1 MVSSQPSRRGLVKAE
16 VKNERTI
23 MEMTDNAPD
32 QEAPTIKQCAFAL
45 GLHEFSLF
53 SRIQA
58 GDITPTRLRSG
69 IMAIP
74 ISELER
80 LAKLPIHSLVMP
92 QATPAAVLSDNRLG
106 IKRDRYYY
114 HGLMWDG
121 EPREYAVRGDIIRHF
136 TETEIKGYRA
146 AFSAIVSE
154 FESLTELKK
163 QLEKSA
169 TVSTSLEKEIYTSQ
183 LGAWQVRSTL
193 LNLGQSEILLC
204 QRQNEFAVIERFRD
218 ESPYAKANG
227 NAEIT
232 LEGNDARL
240 LAAAFHAN
248 ASHTLEFMAS
258 NQVATAQKV
267 IWEQFPDHRPAQLVA
282 SLSERCRL
290 AVTNEETISQTRKLK
305 HSTGGGMRL

>member
-1 MVSSQPSRRGLVKAE
+1 
-16 VKNERTI
+16 
-23 MEMTDNAPD
+23 MTNSAPD

-53 SRIQA
+53 SRIQV

-69 IMAIP
+69 ILAIP
-74 ISELER
+74 VSELER

-92 QATPAAVLSDNRLG
+92 QATPAAVLPDSRLG

-121 EPREYAVRGDIIRHF
+121 EPREYAVPGDIIRHF

-146 AFSAIVSE
+146 AFSAIANE
-154 FESLTELKK
+154 FEYLTELKK

-169 TVSTSLEKEIYTSQ
+169 TVSTSLEKEICTSRI
-183 LGAWQVRSTL
+183 GVWQVHSTL
-193 LNLGQSEILLC
+193 LNLGQSDILLC

-232 LEGNDARL
+232 LEGNDARQ

-290 AVTNEETISQTRKLK
+290 AVTNEETISQTRKLNQ
-305 HSTGGGMRL
+305 STGGGMRI

>member
-1 MVSSQPSRRGLVKAE
+1 
-16 VKNERTI
+16 

-32 QEAPTIKQCAFAL
+32 QDALTITQCAFAL

-74 ISELER
+74 VSELER
-80 LAKLPIHSLVMP
+80 LSKLPIHSLVMP
-92 QATPAAVLSDNRLG
+92 QEKPETVLPDSRLG

-114 HGLMWDG
+114 SGLMWDG
-121 EPREYAVRGDIIRHF
+121 EPREYAVPGDIIRHF

-146 AFSAIVSE
+146 AFSAIASE
-154 FESLTELKK
+154 FESLSELKK

-169 TVSTSLEKEIYTSQ
+169 TVNASPEKEICNSQ
-183 LGAWQVRSTL
+183 LGVWQVRSTL
-193 LNLGQSEILLC
+193 LNLGQSDILLC
-204 QRQNEFAVIERFRD
+204 QKQNEFAMIERFRD
-218 ESPYAKANG
+218 DAPYAKANG
-227 NAEIT
+227 NAEIA
-232 LEGNDARL
+232 LEGNDARQ
-240 LAAAFHAN
+240 LAAAFNAN
-248 ASHTLEFMAS
+248 AKHTLEFMAS

-282 SLSERCRL
+282 AISERCRM
-290 AVTNEETISQTRKLK
+290 AVTNEETISQTRKMNQ
-305 HSTGGGMRL
+305 STGGGMRI

>member
-1 MVSSQPSRRGLVKAE
+1 
-16 VKNERTI
+16 

-80 LAKLPIHSLVMP
+80 FAKLPIHSLAMP
-92 QATPAAVLSDNRLG
+92 QEKSETVLPDNRLG

-121 EPREYAVRGDIIRHF
+121 EPREYAVPGDIVRHF

-146 AFSAIVSE
+146 AFSAIASE

-169 TVSTSLEKEIYTSQ
+169 TVSTSPEKEICTPQ
-183 LGAWQVRSTL
+183 LGVWQVRSTL
-193 LNLGQSEILLC
+193 LNLGQSNILLC

-232 LEGNDARL
+232 LEGNDARQ
-240 LAAAFHAN
+240 LAVAFHAN

-267 IWEQFPDHRPAQLVA
+267 IWEQFPDHRPGHLVA
-282 SLSERCRL
+282 AISERCRL
-290 AVTNEETISQTRKLK
+290 AVTNEETISQTRKLNQ
-305 HSTGGGMRL
+305 STGGGMRI